1 MTDAELA
8 RLETELT
15 KLIARS
21 EELCIRAEGV
31 GQHIDELQTEISNM
45 PASTPLGALIKLR
58 LCIEIQDN
66 LVGEAD
72 EPIWLPLLRSA
83 YLDLQQR

>member
-8 RLETELT
+8 RLEAELMT
-15 KLIARS
+15 LIARS
-21 EELCIRAEGV
+21 EELCIQTEGLD
-31 GQHIDELQTEISNM
+31 QHIDELQAEISNT
-45 PASTPLGALIKLR
+45 PAGTPLGALVKIR
-58 LCIEIQDN
+58 LCIGIQDN

-83 YLDLQQR
+83 YADLQER

>member
-8 RLETELT
+8 RLEAELM
-15 KLIARS
+15 KLMARS
-21 EELCIRAEGV
+21 EELCARAEGAHR
-31 GQHIDELQTEISNM
+31 HIDELQTEISNT
-45 PASTPLGALIKLR
+45 PASAPLGALIKLR

-72 EPIWLPLLRSA
+72 EPTWLPLLRSA
-83 YLDLQQR
+83 YVDLQER